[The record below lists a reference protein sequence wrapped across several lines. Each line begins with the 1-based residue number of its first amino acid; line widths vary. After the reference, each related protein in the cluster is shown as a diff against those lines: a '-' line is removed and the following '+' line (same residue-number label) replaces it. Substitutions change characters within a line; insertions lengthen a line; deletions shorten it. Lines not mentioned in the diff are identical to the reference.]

1 MGKTK
6 SLVVKDW
13 MAKQSRARI
22 MSTAHLQVMTENN
35 NLSWSSQMNL
45 RSGQPLNALLLAV
58 LLCLGCGGP
67 TIKQF
72 DIQPQILCEGQTA
85 VMQWRAD
92 GDIAMTFR
100 LEPPRV
106 GEEECAVEGFDT
118 YAFTLVA
125 RKKGEEAI
133 KKVELG
139 QLRHNATEPILLA
152 TTALVGSDVI
162 ASGDK
167 NVKLWG
173 GHVEVA
179 TVAACRNR
187 ALHVQHENKSV
198 DLSPD
203 GAPSA
208 ALAGTTLGG
217 SWELRSSLTPEEQ
230 QTPALRPKT
239 LQILA
244 TVRCRE
250 EKP

>member
-1 MGKTK
+1 MTMCIVGRLRT
-6 SLVVKDW
+6 SLMVTGV
-13 MAKQSRARI
+13 
-22 MSTAHLQVMTENN
+22 LG
-35 NLSWSSQMNL
+35 LL
-45 RSGQPLNALLLAV
+45 RSERLFHSVALSV
-58 LLCLGCGGP
+58 LFCLGCGGP

-85 VMQWRAD
+85 VMHWHAD
-92 GDIAMTFR
+92 GDLAMTFR
-100 LEPPRV
+100 LEPPRA

-118 YAFTLVA
+118 YALTLVA
-125 RKKGEEAI
+125 HKNGEEAI

-139 QLRHNATEPILLA
+139 QLRRNVAEPILLP
-152 TTALVGSDVI
+152 TTSLVGSDVV

-167 NVKLWG
+167 NVKLWDG
-173 GHVEVA
+173 RVEVA
-179 TVAACRNR
+179 TVAACRHR
-187 ALHVQHENKSV
+187 SIRVQHDNKGV

-203 GAPSA
+203 GVPSA

-217 SWELRSSLTPEEQ
+217 SWELRSPLTPEEQ
-230 QTPALRPKT
+230 QAPALRPKT